1 MIRGREIARS
11 TTTATDALGQDPV
24 STSATCAYPCAGLQ
38 LDLNDAAVAAS
49 AAGSTASSSG
59 KVVLSANRHAA
70 AAANRLSQDGVC
82 IEARCC
88 DRAADQ
94 NASRSPLSE
103 PGKPSRWAGLSQ
115 SS

>member
-1 MIRGREIARS
+1 
-11 TTTATDALGQDPV
+11 
-24 STSATCAYPCAGLQ
+24 

-49 AAGSTASSSG
+49 AAGTTASSSG

-103 PGKPSRWAGLSQ
+103 PGKPSSRAGLSQ

>member
-1 MIRGREIARS
+1 
-11 TTTATDALGQDPV
+11 
-24 STSATCAYPCAGLQ
+24 

-49 AAGSTASSSG
+49 AAGTTASSSG

-94 NASRSPLSE
+94 NRSPLSE